1 MPLNYR
7 MHKYITLFF
16 SVSLFLFSCKG
27 DGASD
32 GIINRSQMTSLLT
45 EVHLIDGRVYGIF
58 QSQDSLNKYGT
69 SRYDALFKRYHTDSA
84 KFNRSFKYYATKPAE
99 LQKMY
104 DQIIANLK
112 QKNDSLNKIQ
122 RKTDSIERIKQK
134 ELNKSKI

>member
-1 MPLNYR
+1 

-27 DGASD
+27 DKTPD
-32 GIINRSQMTSLLT
+32 GIIKRNQMTSLLT
-45 EVHLIDGRVYGIF
+45 EVHLVDGRMYGIF

-84 KFNRSFKYYATKPAE
+84 QFKKSFKYYATKPAE

-104 DQIIANLK
+104 EQILATLK
-112 QKNDSLNKIQ
+112 QKTDSLNKVQ
-122 RKTDSIERIKQK
+122 RKTDSLNRIKQR